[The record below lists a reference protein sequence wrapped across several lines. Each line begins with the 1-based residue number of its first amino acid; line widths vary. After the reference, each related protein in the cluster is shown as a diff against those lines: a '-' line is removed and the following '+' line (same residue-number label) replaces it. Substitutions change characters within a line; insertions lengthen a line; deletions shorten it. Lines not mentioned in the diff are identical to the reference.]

1 MGIEVSGKNCKLWI
15 SHHKGSNG
23 NEWDSYSVGVSR
35 KDQDGQYINAYQDV
49 AFTRNAGMNENVKNG
64 TTFDF
69 EGWMSVKVY
78 KDREGKEVR
87 KPVITINKTNLDSIA
102 DEELPDS
109 FDQLDEDVPF

>member
-1 MGIEVSGKNCKLWI
+1 
-15 SHHKGSNG
+15 
-23 NEWDSYSVGVSR
+23 
-35 KDQDGQYINAYQDV
+35 
-49 AFTRNAGMNENVKNG
+49 
-64 TTFDF
+64 
-69 EGWMSVKVY
+69 MSVKVY